1 MWNNVYGTNEDVPIR
16 QKNTRIISMLE
27 TWEKSYNFYG
37 IKTYEAEGKHWDQTT
52 P

>member
-1 MWNNVYGTNEDVPIR
+1 MEKIKMYQSVKRIR
-16 QKNTRIISMLE
+16 GLYLCWKHG
-27 TWEKSYNFYG
+27 EKSYNFYG

>member
-1 MWNNVYGTNEDVPIR
+1 
-16 QKNTRIISMLE
+16 MLE

-52 P
+52 PWTNFIRTEN